1 MSTLT
6 QRYVQAAVAGVP
18 ASQRDDVAEE
28 LNASVADAVDDLV
41 MAGLTPQEAEHK
53 ALTDLGDPAVLAER
67 FGGRPRHLIGPVYFG
82 QYWQLLRTLLLVVVP
97 IVGAATLLAQGLAA
111 EGPIQAVLTAFGVM
125 FQVGVQIAFWVTV
138 VFVMLERQHTPVPH
152 SEWTPDDLP
161 EQIDRR
167 IGVGDTVFGVA
178 WLIVLMWAMIWQ
190 RDHWLVTV
198 GGAEVPVLNAD
209 QWFPW
214 FLVLIGVLVA
224 SIALEIVKYRVGRWT
239 VSLAAVNTVLNATF
253 AGVVILLW
261 SAGTLLTPG
270 VQELVPGGLLNPL
283 PLIVVA
289 IAALDTVSGWWN
301 VFRR

>member
-1 MSTLT
+1 MTTLT

-41 MAGLTPQEAEHK
+41 TAGLTPQEAERK

-67 FGGRPRHLIGPVYFG
+67 FGGRPRHLIGPAYFG

-97 IVGAATLLAQGLAA
+97 IVGAATLLAQGLASQ
-111 EGPIQAVLTAFGVM
+111 GPISAFLTAFGIM

-138 VFVMLERQHTPVPH
+138 VFVMLERQHAQLPRTD
-152 SEWTPDDLP
+152 WTPDDLP
-161 EQIDRR
+161 EHMDRK
-167 IGVGDTVFGVA
+167 ITVGDTVFGVA
-178 WLIVLMWAMIWQ
+178 WLVVLIWAMIWQ

-209 QWFPW
+209 LWFPW
-214 FLVLIGVLVA
+214 FLVLMGVLGA
-224 SIALEIVKYRVGRWT
+224 SIVLEIIKYRVGRWT
-239 VSLAAVNTVLNATF
+239 VSLAAVNTVLNAAF
-253 AGVVILLW
+253 AGIVILLW

-283 PLIVVA
+283 PLIVVV
-289 IAALDTVSGWWN
+289 IAVLDTISGWWN
-301 VFRR
+301 VLRS

>member
-18 ASQRDDVAEE
+18 EPQREDVAEE
-28 LNASVADAVDDLV
+28 LNASLADAVDDLV
-41 MAGLTPQEAEHK
+41 ASGLTTQEAERK

-67 FGGRPRHLIGPVYFG
+67 FGGRPRHLIGPAYFG

-97 IVGAATLLAQGLAA
+97 IVGITTLLVQGLASV
-111 EGPIQAVLTAFGVM
+111 GPIPAVLASLASM

-138 VFVMLERQHTPVPH
+138 VFVILEWQHTPVPH

-161 EQIDRR
+161 EHVDRR
-167 IGVGDTVFGVA
+167 IGVGDTVTGVT
-178 WLIVLMWAMIWQ
+178 LLVVLMWAMIWQ

-209 QWFPW
+209 LWIPW
-214 FLVLIGVLVA
+214 FVILMAVLAA
-224 SIALEIVKYRVGRWT
+224 SMVLEIVKYRVGHWT
-239 VSLAAVNTVLNATF
+239 IPLAAVNTVLNVTF
-253 AGVVILLW
+253 AGIVVFLW

-270 VQELVPGGLLNPL
+270 VQDLVHSALLAPL
-283 PLIVVA
+283 PLIVVL
-289 IAALDTVSGWWN
+289 IAAVDTLSGWWN
-301 VFRR
+301 VLRR